1 MMREV
6 RQVSGQTSE
15 TGNHPTMVEAPL
27 QETVRAALA
36 DLTEVPS
43 FEEAPDLYV
52 DWDDSNPFV
61 VKVGKGECAA

>member
-6 RQVSGQTSE
+6 RQVSGQTATVE
-15 TGNHPTMVEAPL
+15 TPL
-27 QETVRAALA
+27 QETIRAALA